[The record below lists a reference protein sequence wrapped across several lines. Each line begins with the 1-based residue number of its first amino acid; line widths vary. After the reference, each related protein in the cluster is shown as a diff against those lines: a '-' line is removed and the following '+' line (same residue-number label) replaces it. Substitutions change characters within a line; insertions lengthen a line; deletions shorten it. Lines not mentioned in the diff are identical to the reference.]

1 LTPQKSEWVR
11 SCTGCGGPTT
21 WYPARVTKL
30 VTVRDMS
37 GAVSGAQVRHLKDDG
52 ADEEGTD
59 ANDTLDLQPEYM
71 REYMRAY
78 AAWPKSLCVGWVVAP
93 VPLDQQNVCV

>member
-1 LTPQKSEWVR
+1 
-11 SCTGCGGPTT
+11 
-21 WYPARVTKL
+21 
-30 VTVRDMS
+30 MS

-71 REYMRAY
+71 RA
-78 AAWPKSLCVGWVVAP
+78 LCVGWVVAP
-93 VPLDQQNVCV
+93 VPLDQQNVRV